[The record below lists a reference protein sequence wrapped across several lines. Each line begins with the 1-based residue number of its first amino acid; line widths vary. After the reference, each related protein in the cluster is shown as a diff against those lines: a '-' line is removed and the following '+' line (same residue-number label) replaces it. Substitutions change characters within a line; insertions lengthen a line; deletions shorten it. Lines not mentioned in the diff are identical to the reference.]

1 MRWMDRLEDRLYAIE
16 NLVCSLSLLVMLV
29 TVALGVCIRIF
40 DWPVPNVAEWAMAAM
55 SPLAFV
61 GSAMCARRRE
71 HISVDIIE
79 QVRSVRVR
87 RLAAM
92 LVAVLMLAFSAI
104 YAWLG
109 WGLFEDARQ
118 TGERWLDMG
127 TPLYVPIFFFFAGM
141 ACMAVHGVCD
151 VLRVCRGDGIGP
163 AHDHAQHPETA
174 S

>member
-1 MRWMDRLEDRLYAIE
+1 MRWTNALEDRLYAIE
-16 NLVCSLSLLVMLV
+16 NLVCSLSLLVMLA
-29 TVALGVCIRIF
+29 TVALGVCIRVF

-71 HISVDIIE
+71 HISVDVIE
-79 QVRSVRVR
+79 QVRSPLVR

-92 LVAVLMLAFSAI
+92 VVALLMLVFSAI

-109 WGLFEDARQ
+109 WGLFEDARL

-141 ACMAVHGVCD
+141 VCMAVHGVCD
-151 VLRVCRGDGIGP
+151 VLRVFRRGGVGP
-163 AHDHAQHPETA
+163 AQDRARQPESA